1 MGIRCIIKQTRR
13 IKWWWT
19 RWKEYTQQQAQPRQ
33 QWPRRGWWIHP
44 TRQTRWWIATIWRE
58 HLIMGMEWTIQWT
71 IQQQIWCPQLPPPRI
86 CTIIWKTSVRSLLR
100 CGPLIPPISVMWM
113 VPTIVIPSIQPIL
126 QPITTGML
134 VFLRMRIRWTLWPPK
149 LLNAAIFRYL
159 LFLYWWSN
167 SIFNWCTNDVRM
179 KRSIIRMCMWIEH
192 KLIFRTNDSTLI
204 EYKALLTTLFDNIQK
219 NGCIQ
224 VEVFLLKTTTIH
236 RQFPF
241 FFPRIFN
248 KLIRF
253 WIFYIISKYYPF
265 VKIWKIQMTRAFIY
279 SIVYER
285 WKQLISLG
293 PEVPFT
299 SLDMNNLAK
308 NILNLEK
315 ENKKIEERIQY
326 LEQALN
332 EYVIILRNNP
342 LVLNAILWLS
352 TIRLSTSIHPRRFQN
367 PYMER
372 LISSSSILM
381 NESLVTFFIVR
392 TFMYIRIW
400 RQLASWC

>member
-1 MGIRCIIKQTRR
+1 
-13 IKWWWT
+13 
-19 RWKEYTQQQAQPRQ
+19 
-33 QWPRRGWWIHP
+33 
-44 TRQTRWWIATIWRE
+44 
-58 HLIMGMEWTIQWT
+58 
-71 IQQQIWCPQLPPPRI
+71 
-86 CTIIWKTSVRSLLR
+86 
-100 CGPLIPPISVMWM
+100 
-113 VPTIVIPSIQPIL
+113 
-126 QPITTGML
+126 
-134 VFLRMRIRWTLWPPK
+134 
-149 LLNAAIFRYL
+149 
-159 LFLYWWSN
+159 
-167 SIFNWCTNDVRM
+167 
-179 KRSIIRMCMWIEH
+179 
-192 KLIFRTNDSTLI
+192 
-204 EYKALLTTLFDNIQK
+204 
-219 NGCIQ
+219 
-224 VEVFLLKTTTIH
+224 
-236 RQFPF
+236 
-241 FFPRIFN
+241 
-248 KLIRF
+248 
-253 WIFYIISKYYPF
+253 
-265 VKIWKIQMTRAFIY
+265 MTRAFIY

-392 TFMYIRIW
+392 TFMYIRI
-400 RQLASWC
+400 

>member
-1 MGIRCIIKQTRR
+1 
-13 IKWWWT
+13 
-19 RWKEYTQQQAQPRQ
+19 
-33 QWPRRGWWIHP
+33 
-44 TRQTRWWIATIWRE
+44 
-58 HLIMGMEWTIQWT
+58 
-71 IQQQIWCPQLPPPRI
+71 
-86 CTIIWKTSVRSLLR
+86 
-100 CGPLIPPISVMWM
+100 
-113 VPTIVIPSIQPIL
+113 
-126 QPITTGML
+126 
-134 VFLRMRIRWTLWPPK
+134 
-149 LLNAAIFRYL
+149 
-159 LFLYWWSN
+159 
-167 SIFNWCTNDVRM
+167 M
-179 KRSIIRMCMWIEH
+179 KRSIIRMCMWIENE
-192 KLIFRTNDSTLI
+192 LMFRTNDSTLI

-253 WIFYIISKYYPF
+253 WIFYTTSKYYPF

-279 SIVYER
+279 SIVCGR
-285 WKQLISLG
+285 WTQLISLG

-352 TIRLSTSIHPRRFQN
+352 TILLSTSIHPQRFQN

-372 LISSSSILM
+372 LINSSSILM
-381 NESLVTFFIVR
+381 NESLVAFFSLFVLLCILEYEGSGLHDVNKHIVSFRFILVINSIVR
-392 TFMYIRIW
+392 
-400 RQLASWC
+400 LWCYQSCLQTSHQQHTSTIIKELLFVGKNKGYCICQ